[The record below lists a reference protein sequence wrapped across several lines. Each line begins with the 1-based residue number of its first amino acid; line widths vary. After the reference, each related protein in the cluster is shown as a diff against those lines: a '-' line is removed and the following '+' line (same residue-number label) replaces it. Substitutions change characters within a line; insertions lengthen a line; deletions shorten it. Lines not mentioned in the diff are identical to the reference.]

1 MIDIISQDREILG
14 HFLWIGRCSF
24 LSVFRHDYGVLNV
37 VKLVLNL
44 IHHSHR
50 LALCNV
56 GVL

>member
-1 MIDIISQDREILG
+1 MT
-14 HFLWIGRCSF
+14 
-24 LSVFRHDYGVLNV
+24 LSARIERYWVIFCGLDGVLFCLCRHDYGVLNV